1 MYFSF
6 DLAVEICYSNSSEAG
21 ALTRLFLTTRCS
33 HIFHYTPAPLRI
45 APRVKSLTTHLIP
58 LLKGRMRSSQDEI
71 FHLILAIKSI
81 RYLSCIFKVF
91 FLILLLMHISK
102 VSICTHAKQSHL
114 DDNKLLT
121 KNTTRREIGGV

>member
-6 DLAVEICYSNSSEAG
+6 DLAVEICYSNSSEGG